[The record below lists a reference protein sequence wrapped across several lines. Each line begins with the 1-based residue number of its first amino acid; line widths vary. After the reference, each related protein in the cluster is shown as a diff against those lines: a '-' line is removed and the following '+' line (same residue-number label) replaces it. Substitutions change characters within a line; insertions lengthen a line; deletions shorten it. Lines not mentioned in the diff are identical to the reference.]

1 MNKRFFLITTLLLIS
16 SYFSAEIDSKKHQ
29 RESNVVRLDGSLKMD
44 SENDLP
50 EVRISD
56 LTESI
61 KKGIGGIIN
70 IIHTTQFI
78 SLLVTKKSQDG
89 AAADA
94 ALRMLIDFK
103 GWADSI
109 LNEQT
114 SYLLINNEKELL
126 RLATITLRSGKAL
139 HNYLESIIASG
150 LTEFKT
156 FNGEKIFSKILRS
169 ESVLSFEQLKK
180 QLAEFEKSTFEL
192 QGNAEKATLTWYNIV
207 ARKFE
212 NTILMPAQKYN
223 LGYGL
228 KLGGVSSAVGL
239 YILWTI
245 AAEYYTSKYEHD
257 VKEGK
262 SKLPVGDRIIAETP
276 NQDYIIQRALELRL
290 QGIPPQ
296 IDSRTGESTQ
306 KYLFLDQNSL
316 WEEEQKG
323 DSRNLIA
330 INMKNVLSEK
340 DKSDEYWQIT
350 FRKEWME
357 KNVPLPIQKL
367 FNIFGWPLKLNPQTG
382 IVDHAEI
389 QKNPHLYGVLSHINA
404 FLQTMMMRNN
414 PVITFAG
421 GWSLNEIYSWYNG
434 NPQKGQPGFNLWL
447 SKKIGQAWNFLR
459 GGAYAEQPNPFE
471 FVPQVTFRDV
481 IGMEEIKKDFEVL
494 IEFVLNAEM
503 FISTNK
509 IPERGYLLTGPTRT
523 GKSFFIEALFGEIL
537 YRAKMRNIETSLRF
551 RKIFSYELRGEGNT
565 IELILMLSKM
575 WAPIIIWFDEIDLLG
590 LQRGMGDGKNLQD
603 FLTGMGNSFDNDP
616 KKLVMIIATT
626 NRPENIELALKQPG
640 RFGKEIRFEYP
651 SAKYRREYIVTEL
664 SKMAMDPSQFDIE
677 SLVQKT
683 AGQSFE
689 GLRALIKGT
698 TIVSWIRKTTFDQA
712 LLEEMIDIELR
723 HVIMVDRKE
732 LPESEKELIATYMA
746 AKALAQLFLSTGAER
761 LDKVTMKA
769 VMVSLKDEHVWQ
781 AYYKDNP
788 KENDEK
794 KIQYGA
800 VFTKHLY
807 DSANIKSYN
816 DIINEVKILLAGFA
830 AEELIFGSS
839 AFKFHENDSTTAFKI
854 LESLILQGID
864 KEKISQ
870 FQMAH
875 FMDDILK
882 LRNETMTS
890 IKNLLQEN
898 KDELLAIAEALKER
912 STLTSNEIEDIIADV
927 QEKKELN
934 YPDNIET
941 TEEIN
946 EKSDA

>member
-1 MNKRFFLITTLLLIS
+1 MNKRFFLITALLLIS
-16 SYFSAEIDSKKHQ
+16 NYSRTEVNPKNYAEKP
-29 RESNVVRLDGSLKMD
+29 NVVRLDGSFKTD
-44 SENDLP
+44 SETDLQ
-50 EVRISD
+50 EIRIAS

-61 KKGIGGIIN
+61 KSGIGGIIN

-114 SYLLINNEKELL
+114 SYLLVNDEEELL

-192 QGNAEKATLTWYNIV
+192 QGNAEKATLTWYNVI

-212 NTILMPAQKYN
+212 NTLLIPAQKYN

-239 YILWTI
+239 LILWTI
-245 AAEYYTSKYEHD
+245 LAEYYTSKYEHD

-262 SKLPVGDRIIAETP
+262 SKLPTRERIIAETP
-276 NQDYIIQRALELRL
+276 DNSYINQRALDLLL

-296 IDSRTGESTQ
+296 KEEQ
-306 KYLFLDQNSL
+306 KYLFLDKNKL
-316 WEEEQKG
+316 FEEEQKG
-323 DSRNLIA
+323 DSRNLVA
-330 INMKNVLSEK
+330 INFKNVLLEK

-350 FRKEWME
+350 FREEWME
-357 KNVPLPIQKL
+357 KNVPLPIQKM
-367 FNIFGWPLKLNPQTG
+367 FNVFGWPLRLNPQTG
-382 IVDHAEI
+382 IIDHAEL

-421 GWSLNEIYSWYNG
+421 GWALNEIYSWYNG

-447 SKKIGQAWNFLR
+447 GKKAGQAWNFLR

-481 IGMEEIKKDFEVL
+481 MGTDEIKKDFEVL

-537 YRAKMRNIETSLRF
+537 YRAKMRGIETSLRF

-651 SAKYRREYIVTEL
+651 PAKYRREYIVTEL
-664 SKMAMDPSQFDIE
+664 SKMAMDPNQFDIE

-698 TIVSWIRKTTFDQA
+698 TIVSWIRKTPFTQA

-854 LESLILQGID
+854 LESLVLQGID

-875 FMDDILK
+875 FMDDIMK
-882 LRNETMTS
+882 LRNETMSS
-890 IKNLLQEN
+890 IKNLLAEN
-898 KDELLAIAEALKER
+898 KNELLAIAEALKER
-912 STLTSNEIEDIIADV
+912 STLTSSEIEDIINDL
-927 QEKKELN
+927 QEQKELN
-934 YPDNIET
+934 HINENIET
-941 TEEIN
+941 NEETN
-946 EKSDA
+946 ENSDA